1 MKVILRY
8 FLFITA
14 LLSVNSLLAQKTWT
28 LKECIDEALG
38 KNIQLGESQ
47 LTSKLNEIGYY
58 QSKANEY
65 PNFSV
70 TDMQTNSF
78 HNYMGGQSGV
88 STSYE
93 NISANN
99 PALNGTVTLFNG
111 FQLKNTI
118 KQSKYLLDAGNFDVD
133 KMKDDITL
141 NVVAAYLQVLYS
153 YKALDIANSEV
164 NSDLTQV
171 DKTQKLVDGGKM
183 AELSLLQV
191 QSQLT
196 ADKAAAVSADN
207 QLQLAK
213 VALMQ
218 LMNMP
223 IVDNFNVDSNAT
235 KEPPIE
241 NIVSAADIYKT
252 SEGIMP
258 EVKSAELVTKA
269 NEAGITIARGLA
281 YPRLTFGG
289 VLKTEYSNGNSLYST
304 SYSDGVIGSVDG
316 STLPSE
322 QVLGIIPNTSKQ
334 NFPFSS
340 QISDYFAPALSLN
353 LTIPIW
359 NNYQAKYGV
368 EKAKVNLQNSQLE
381 EQGVKNQ
388 LRENVE
394 QAYTDLVAAV
404 KNYAATKDNLTAEQR
419 TYTDIEKKYNQG
431 LATATDFLIE
441 KSNYE
446 KAQQSVVQSKYTYI
460 FKSKIVD
467 FYLGKPLN

>member
-1 MKVILRY
+1 M
-8 FLFITA
+8 
-14 LLSVNSLLAQKTWT
+14 
-28 LKECIDEALG
+28 G
-38 KNIQLGESQ
+38 GES
-47 LTSKLNEIGYY
+47 
-58 QSKANEY
+58 
-65 PNFSV
+65 
-70 TDMQTNSF
+70 
-78 HNYMGGQSGV
+78 GV
-88 STSYE
+88 ATSYQ
-93 NISANN
+93 NTSANA
-99 PALNGTVTLFNG
+99 PALNGTVTVFNG
-111 FQLKNTI
+111 FQLQNTI
-118 KQSKYLLDAGNFDVD
+118 KQSKYLLDAGNFDVE

-153 YKALDIANSEV
+153 YKALGIANSEV

-171 DKTQKLVDGGKM
+171 EKTQKLVDGGKL

-196 ADKAAAVSADN
+196 ADKAVAVNTDN

-223 IVDNFNVDSNAT
+223 IVDNFNVDSAST
-235 KEPPIE
+235 KEPAIE

-269 NEAGITIARGLA
+269 NETGISIAKALA
-281 YPRLTFGG
+281 SPRLSFGG
-289 VLKTEYSNGNSLYST
+289 VLKTAYSSGNSLYST
-304 SYSDGVIGSVDG
+304 SYSAGAIGYLE
-316 STLPSE
+316 TNPSE
-322 QVLGIIPNTSKQ
+322 QVWGLIPSSSKQ
-334 NFPFSS
+334 NFSFSS

-353 LTIPIW
+353 LTIPIF
-359 NNYQAKYGV
+359 NNYQAKYGI

-381 EQGVKNQ
+381 EEGVKNV

-394 QAYTDLVAAV
+394 QAYTDLNAAV
-404 KNYAATKDNLTAEQR
+404 KNYAAAKDNLTAEQR
-419 TYTDIEKKYNQG
+419 TYSDLEKKYNQG
-431 LATATDFLIE
+431 LATATDYLIE
-441 KSNYE
+441 KNNYE
-446 KAQQSVVQSKYTYI
+446 KAQQSVVQAKYTYI